1 MKQFRSMLVVML
13 VLVMVITGCGGVT
26 DEATDTSN
34 SKTDLKQADKEK
46 KQTSDADDKEEKITI
61 TVWAWD
67 VALLQLQESA
77 DLFKAK
83 YPTID
88 FVFEDM
94 GTDQIY
100 SKLVTSLATGVGLPD
115 VVAIEGERMSGFGS
129 KFPDKFINL
138 DDTVEKD
145 KHLPIKMSEVTVND
159 HILAYPWDAAPMGM
173 FYRRDAFEA
182 AGIEANQIV
191 TWEDYIK
198 AGQTVQAKTDFKM
211 MPLAESTRDTF
222 YRLLLSEL
230 GSFYFD
236 EQGQLLLNSQASI
249 DAMTMMKKI
258 YDAGITIDYN
268 GWDEYVQLIAT
279 EKVATVPEAVWMI
292 GSIKDEAQQT
302 AGKWGVLPLPKFDS
316 DGQSGATNGGSVLA
330 IPSVTKHP
338 EKVKEFVK
346 FAMTDEKSLISGFTK
361 YGLYPSYTPVYTNAV
376 FEEGDEFFGGQK
388 VYQIFNKYGKEIPK
402 VNYTSHFAEV
412 SDANKNAVAK
422 ILLKNE
428 DITKTMADL
437 QAELEAK
444 IK

>member
-1 MKQFRSMLVVML
+1 MKKIKG
-13 VLVMVITGCGGVT
+13 VIALLIMGSLLLTACGGEKGGDNQST
-26 DEATDTSN
+26 ET
-34 SKTDLKQADKEK
+34 KTDGSTTQEGTAQAAEGDKVK
-46 KQTSDADDKEEKITI
+46 I

-67 VALLQLQESA
+67 VALLQLQDNANQFVQTHPNVE
-77 DLFKAK
+77 
-83 YPTID
+83 

-129 KFPDKFINL
+129 KFPDNFL
-138 DDTVEKD
+138 DLSQVVEKD
-145 KHLPIKMSEVTVND
+145 KHLPIKISEVMVND
-159 HILAYPWDAAPMGM
+159 RILAYPWDAAPMGM

-182 AGIEANQIV
+182 AGVVADQIV
-191 TWEDYIK
+191 TWDDYIAAGK
-198 AGQTVQAKTDFKM
+198 AVQEKTEFKM

-230 GSFYFD
+230 GSFYFNQAG
-236 EQGQLLLNSQASI
+236 ELQMNSEPSI
-249 DAMTMMKKI
+249 EAMTMVKKI
-258 YDAGITIDYN
+258 YDAGITTDYN

-292 GSIKDEAQQT
+292 GSIKDESPDSK
-302 AGKWGVLPLPKFDS
+302 GKWGVIPLPKFTP
-316 DGQSGATNGGSVLA
+316 DGKSGATNGGSVLA
-330 IPSVTKHP
+330 IPAVTKNP
-338 EKVKEFVK
+338 EIVTEYVR
-346 FAMTDEKSLISGFTK
+346 FAMTDETSLIDGFTK
-361 YGLYPSYTPVYTNAV
+361 YGLYPSYKPVYSNSIFT
-376 FEEGDEFFGGQK
+376 EGDEFFDGQK
-388 VYQIFNKYGKEIPK
+388 VYEIFNKYGQEIPM
-402 VNYTSHFAEV
+402 VNYTSYFAEV

-428 DITKTMADL
+428 DIQQTMDNL